1 MGHRNKAVYKKT
13 NLTIGPAAGRIEWRE
28 RMKKQVYKTLCR
40 AYGKI
45 VVMDKTGYVYYY
57 MTVKRESSTAGA
69 QFGITRDGGKWYIT
83 DIRTGMLIHGPDKF
97 KPTRTLIDAESMIES
112 EEFIT
117 WYSDF
122 TSRELYRRMVENF
135 ERIVNAQRA
144 TA

>member
-1 MGHRNKAVYKKT
+1 
-13 NLTIGPAAGRIEWRE
+13 
-28 RMKKQVYKTLCR
+28 MKKRVYKTLCR

-57 MTVKRESSTAGA
+57 MAVKRESSTAGA
-69 QFGITRDGGKWYIT
+69 QFGITKDGVRWYVT

-97 KPTRTLIDAESMIES
+97 KPTKTLADAENMIES

-122 TSRELYRRMVENF
+122 TSKELYGCMVENF
-135 ERIVNAQRA
+135 ERLVNTQRA

>member
-1 MGHRNKAVYKKT
+1 
-13 NLTIGPAAGRIEWRE
+13 
-28 RMKKQVYKTLCR
+28 MKKRVYKTLCR

-45 VVMDKTGYVYYY
+45 VAMDKTGYVYYY
-57 MTVKRESSTAGA
+57 YMTVKRENSTGAA
-69 QFGITRDGGKWYIT
+69 QFGITKDGGRWYVT

-97 KPTRTLIDAESMIES
+97 KPTKTLTDAENTIES

-122 TSRELYRRMVENF
+122 TSKELYRCMVENF
-135 ERIVNAQRA
+135 ERIVNAQCA